1 MESFILSHVTPE
13 DAEFHTVAPR
23 WYSVSCVSL
32 STFSRKA
39 SQFGIA
45 KETRH
50 FSLSLF

>member
-13 DAEFHTVAPR
+13 DAEFHIVAP
-23 WYSVSCVSL
+23 SCVSL

-39 SQFGIA
+39 SQFRIA
-45 KETRH
+45 KETLH